1 MKVHKDKGDA
11 AMEEELLIK
20 GVMHK
25 ERMIKD
31 DGRYLIFYRFAR
43 AEAPRAQSSGLGWSG
58 SPAEAEDSN
67 SGRRR

>member
-31 DGRYLIFYRFAR
+31 DGRYLIFYRFTR
-43 AEAPRAQSSGLGWSG
+43 PEAPRERSSGLGRSG
-58 SPAEAEDSN
+58 SPANTEDSN